1 MAHSGLNKVTVEP
14 FMFLSMFVAF
24 LTWVAF
30 PQMILNN
37 ICLRTHN
44 KTRCAAMFTGSY
56 KKDYDIVQ
64 KESTLW
70 FGGFLGI
77 ATFIAILTL
86 PLVGTLSDR
95 FGRYK
100 IMFLAPIGQ
109 LLQAITMVGILYHG
123 LDYPTWALLLPG
135 FMPGMVG
142 DVSGLYV
149 LAASYITDITSEEA
163 RTLRITLVD
172 SVVLLAS
179 LSSTLCSGFIIEAY
193 GYFGIFVTNI
203 ISLVLAL
210 SYLIFWVKP
219 VTHKKEGSSEQTN
232 IEDQEVN
239 PHVDKNE
246 GKPSMTG
253 VRGTVTVGDEMGQ
266 TVKADEPA
274 EQREDCSANTND
286 MTCARGSCYNNQ
298 PLPII
303 EGVDINKSNDKL
315 WVPEHDGSMPNVK
328 EAMLQPPVE
337 LISQE
342 GEKMPACSQV
352 LQILKQSN
360 PLRNLKRVYGVLK
373 ADGQMFRGMTL
384 FLLMFL
390 AAVCYSGEMSVLALY
405 LKNRPY
411 FFSPRDLGFYFAYV
425 SGIIAILG
433 LAFFNYLFTKRI
445 KLNDYLILLMSFC
458 FFTVYYTLLSVANSI
473 LMLYLIQLVH
483 CIGSLNTCIIRSL
496 LSKLTPESTTG
507 LLFGALF
514 MAETIGVMFGSLIC
528 PAVYSLVAATY
539 PGAVF
544 FVNAGLSS
552 VSVITTIVLMVKV
565 RNTSQNS
572 RSKDI
577 GNLVGDE
584 Q

>member
-14 FMFLSMFVAF
+14 FLFLSMFVAF

-37 ICLRTHN
+37 NCLRTHN

-56 KKDYDIVQ
+56 KQDYDIVQ
-64 KESTLW
+64 EESTLW

-100 IMFLAPIGQ
+100 IMFLAPVSQ
-109 LLQAITMVGILYHG
+109 LLQAITMVGVLYHG
-123 LDYPTWALLLPG
+123 LEYQTWALLLPG

-142 DVSGLYV
+142 NVSGLYV

-163 RTLRITLVD
+163 RTLRLTLVD
-172 SVVLLAS
+172 SAVQLAS

-193 GYFGIFVTNI
+193 GYFGIFVANI

-210 SYLIFWVKP
+210 SYLIFCVKS
-219 VTHKKEGSSEQTN
+219 VTHTKEGSSGQTSIEQ
-232 IEDQEVN
+232 QEVN
-239 PHVDKNE
+239 PDVDKDKR
-246 GKPSMTG
+246 KPLMTG
-253 VRGTVTVGDEMGQ
+253 VREQVTVGNEGGRG
-266 TVKADEPA
+266 VVADEPA
-274 EQREDCSANTND
+274 ERSEDCYANTNS
-286 MTCARGSCYNNQ
+286 MACSRGSCYNSQ
-298 PLPII
+298 PSRTT
-303 EGVDINKSNDKL
+303 EGTPNDKHG
-315 WVPEHDGSMPNVK
+315 VPEHDGSTPNVK
-328 EAMLQPPVE
+328 EALLQPPVK
-337 LISQE
+337 LISQVG
-342 GEKMPACSQV
+342 GENVPACSQV

-360 PLRNLKRVYGVLK
+360 PIRNLKRVYGVLK

-390 AAVCYSGEMSVLALY
+390 AATCYSGEMSVLALY

-411 FFSPRDLGFYFAYV
+411 FLSPRDLGLYFAYV
-425 SGIIAILG
+425 SGVKAILG
-433 LAFFNYLFTKRI
+433 MAFFNYLFTKRI
-445 KLNDYLILLMSFC
+445 KLNDYLILLMSFS
-458 FFTVYYTLLSVANSI
+458 FLTIYNGLLSVANSI

-483 CIGSLNTCIIRSL
+483 CIGSLNTCVIRSL
-496 LSKLTPESTTG
+496 LSKLAPESTTG

-514 MAETIGVMFGSLIC
+514 MVETVGVMFGSLIC
-528 PAVYSLVAATY
+528 PAVYSRVAAKY

-544 FVNAGLSS
+544 FVNVGLSS
-552 VSVITTIVLMVKV
+552 VSVITTIILMVKV

-572 RSKDI
+572 SKNL

>member
-1 MAHSGLNKVTVEP
+1 MACSRLTKVTVEP
-14 FMFLSMFVAF
+14 FLFLSMFVAF

-30 PQMILNN
+30 PQMILSN
-37 ICLRTHN
+37 ICLHKHN
-44 KTRCAAMFTGSY
+44 KTRCTAMFSGSY
-56 KKDYDIVQ
+56 KQDYDVVQ
-64 KESTLW
+64 EESTLW

-95 FGRYK
+95 FGRHK

-109 LLQAITMVGILYHG
+109 LLQAITMVGILFHG
-123 LDYPTWALLLPG
+123 LEYPTWAVLLPG
-135 FMPGMVG
+135 FLPGICG

-149 LAASYITDITSEEA
+149 LAASYITDITSEET

-179 LSSTLCSGFIIEAY
+179 LSSTLCSGFIIEAF

-210 SYLIFWVKP
+210 LYLIFCVKP
-219 VTHKKEGSSEQTN
+219 VNTRRDSSSGQSS
-232 IEDQEVN
+232 IEDHEVKSQVN
-239 PHVDKNE
+239 KVNVVEEMELEDKTD
-246 GKPSMTG
+246 KPA
-253 VRGTVTVGDEMGQ
+253 VRGEDSSGDDDSG
-266 TVKADEPA
+266 VA
-274 EQREDCSANTND
+274 
-286 MTCARGSCYNNQ
+286 CARDSYSTSQ

-303 EGVDINKSNDKL
+303 DGVDINQSNDK
-315 WVPEHDGSMPNVK
+315 PGTGQGGTKPNAK
-328 EAMLQPPVE
+328 ETILQPPVQM
-337 LISQE
+337 ISQAE
-342 GEKMPACSQV
+342 YEKMPACSQI
-352 LQILKQSN
+352 LHILKQSN
-360 PLRNLKRVYGVLK
+360 PIRNLKRVYCVLK
-373 ADGQMFRGMTL
+373 ADGQMFDGMTL

-411 FFSPRDLGFYFAYV
+411 FMSPRDLGFYFAYV

-433 LAFFNYLFTKRI
+433 MAFFNYLFTERL

-458 FFTVYYTLLSVANSI
+458 FFTVYYILLSIANSI

-483 CIGSLNTCIIRSL
+483 CIGSLNTCVLRSI
-496 LSKLTPESTTG
+496 LSKLAPESTTG

-528 PAVYSLVAATY
+528 PAVYSRVAATY

-552 VSVITTIVLMVKV
+552 VSIVTTIVLMVKV
-565 RNTSQNS
+565 RSGRQTD
-572 RSKDI
+572 RSKNL
-577 GNLVGDE
+577 GNVVGDE
-584 Q
+584 K